1 MELGHALDLLLAEAV
16 PVPAEWAPAR
26 EAAGRVAAEDVAARV
41 PVPHFRRAAMD
52 GYVCHDDDLRDASV
66 ERPVSLRVSGAVR
79 MGAPPGAGPARGE
92 AWSVTTGGPMP
103 ARGDRVLPIEAV
115 RPQGAAIRIDHSPA
129 GRRNIAEPGEDIR
142 GGAPLVVAGAVIT
155 PEAAAALAASGV
167 ETIAVRRRLRVGVV
181 ATGTELEDAAPDA
194 AALAPGR
201 VINSN
206 SIALCGALAGLGC
219 DVTYRGVVRDDPDA
233 LRSALAGAVARDD
246 VVVST
251 GGVSVGRYD
260 AVHRTWLDLGARRIV
275 GRVDLKPGGPFFAA
289 RLDDR
294 WVLGLSGTP
303 VACFAAYHLLGRP
316 AVLRLA
322 GRRFAV
328 RPVRLVT
335 LTTPLH
341 RAADRQ
347 RALWGK
353 VREPAEGPPEISIL
367 DGSSVGNY
375 AAILDANA
383 LALLAPGTPPLPSG
397 SRVPALLLD
406 QPETANALAVPR
418 SEPAPL
424 VIGVVGESGSGKTT
438 VLDGVLRRLNAWG
451 ITAAAVKHAAHGF
464 SADRPG
470 SDSGRLWDAGPM
482 LVAVVGPEE
491 TMLRIA
497 GEIAG
502 PDRAV
507 RLVIELCR
515 SARGAPPDC
524 VFLEGYDHPDRPVV
538 QVGASKPGAVARD
551 VWVSVPAVA
560 GLDAGELAG
569 ELERVAGVVR
579 ARLGKAPRNA

>member
-1 MELGHALDLLLAEAV
+1 MELNRALDLLLAEAS
-16 PVPAEWAPAR
+16 PVPAERAPVR
-26 EAAGRVAAEDVAARV
+26 EATGRVAAEDVAARA
-41 PVPHFRRAAMD
+41 PVPHFSRAAMD
-52 GYVCHDDDLRDASV
+52 GYVCHDDDLRDASA
-66 ERPVSLRVSGAVR
+66 ERPVLLRVSGAVR
-79 MGAPPGAGPARGE
+79 MGGPPGPGPARGE
-92 AWSVTTGGPMP
+92 AWSITTGGPMP

-115 RPQGAAIRIDHSPA
+115 RPQGAAIRVDHAPA
-129 GRRNIAEPGEDIR
+129 GRRHIAEPGEDIR
-142 GGAPLVVAGAVIT
+142 SGALLVASGTVIT
-155 PEAAAALAASGV
+155 PETAAALAAAGV
-167 ETIAVRRRLRVGVV
+167 QAVAVRRRLRVGVV
-181 ATGTELEDAAPDA
+181 ATGTELEEAGPDA
-194 AALAPGR
+194 AVLAPGR

-219 DVTYRGVVRDDPDA
+219 DVLYRGVVPDDPDA
-233 LRSALAGAVARDD
+233 LRAALAGALARDD

-294 WVLGLSGTP
+294 WALGLSGTP

-322 GRRFAV
+322 GRRDAV
-328 RPVRLVT
+328 RPVRMVT
-335 LTTPLH
+335 LTTPVP

-353 VREPAEGPPEISIL
+353 VRESADGEPEIAIL
-367 DGSSVGNY
+367 DGSRAGNY

-383 LALLAPGTPPLPSG
+383 LALLAPGTPPLPAA

-406 QPETANALAVPR
+406 RPETANTLAVPR

-424 VIGVVGESGSGKTT
+424 VIGVVGESGSGKTA
-438 VLDGVLRRLNAWG
+438 VLSGVLRRLRAWG

-464 SADRPG
+464 AADRPG
-470 SDSGRLWDAGPM
+470 SDSARLWDAGPG

-491 TMLRIA
+491 TMLRIDGA
-497 GEIAG
+497 IGG

-507 RLVIELCR
+507 RLVTDLCR

-524 VFLEGYDHPDRPVV
+524 VFLEGFADPDRPAV
-538 QVGASKPGAVARD
+538 QVGAAKPGAGARE
-551 VWVSVPAVA
+551 VWASVPAVA
-560 GLDAGELAG
+560 GLDPGGLAG
-569 ELERVAGVVR
+569 EVERVAGIVR
-579 ARLGKAPRNA
+579 ARLGRTP